1 MLFGYARVSTKDQNL
16 HMQFDALKKYGVEEK
31 NIYSEKITGTKKDR
45 PAFTEMMKYLR
56 DGDTVVVYKL
66 DRIGRSTKHLVDLIN
81 NFQDNG
87 INFVSINE
95 NIDTTT
101 AMGKLVFT
109 IFSGLAQF
117 ERDIISERT
126 KSGLNAAR
134 ARGRKGGRPKKDQ
147 SKLDMAFRMYD
158 SKEYS
163 INEILMATEVSRA
176 TFYRY
181 LTERQNLKPEH

>member
-16 HMQFDALKKYGVEEK
+16 HMQFDALKQYGVEEK

-45 PAFTEMMKYLR
+45 PAFMEMMKYLR
-56 DGDTVVVYKL
+56 EGDTVIVYKL

-81 NFQDNG
+81 DFQDKD

-126 KSGLNAAR
+126 KSGLDAAR
-134 ARGRKGGRPKKDQ
+134 ARGRNGGRPKKDQ
-147 SKLDMAFRMYD
+147 SKLNMAFRMYD

-163 INEILMATEVSRA
+163 IKEILDAAEISRA

-181 LTERQNLKPEH
+181 LANRN

>member
-1 MLFGYARVSTKDQNL
+1 MLFGYARVSTNDQNL
-16 HMQFDALKKYGVEEK
+16 HMQFDTLKHYGVKEE
-31 NIYSEKITGTKKDR
+31 NVFAEKITGTKKDR
-45 PAFTEMMKYLR
+45 PKFNEMLKYLR
-56 DGDTVVVYKL
+56 EGDTVVVYKL

-81 NFQDNG
+81 DFQEKG
-87 INFVSINE
+87 INFVSLNE

-126 KSGLNAAR
+126 KSGLESAR
-134 ARGRKGGRPKKDQ
+134 ARGRQGGRPKKDP

-158 SKEYS
+158 SKAYS
-163 INEILMATEVSRA
+163 IKEILDATNISRA

-181 LTERQNLKPEH
+181 LSQRE

>member
-1 MLFGYARVSTKDQNL
+1 MLFGYARVSTRDQNL
-16 HMQFDALKKYGVEEK
+16 HMQFDALMRYGVKEE
-31 NIYSEKITGTKKDR
+31 NIYAEKITGTKKDR
-45 PAFTEMMKYLR
+45 PAFNEMLKFLR
-56 DGDTVVVYKL
+56 EGDTVVVYKL
-66 DRIGRSTKHLVDLIN
+66 DRIGRSTKHLVELIN
-81 NFQDNG
+81 DFEEKG

-126 KSGLNAAR
+126 KSGLDAAR
-134 ARGRKGGRPKKDQ
+134 ARGRKGGRPKKDP
-147 SKLDMAFRMYD
+147 SKLNMAFRMYD

-163 INEILMATEVSRA
+163 IQEILDATGMGRA

-181 LTERQNLKPEH
+181 LSNRK

>member
-16 HMQFDALKKYGVEEK
+16 HMQFDALKNYGVKEE
-31 NIYSEKITGTKKDR
+31 NIFSEKITGTKKDR
-45 PAFTEMMKYLR
+45 PNFTEMLKYLR
-56 DGDTVVVYKL
+56 EGDTVVVYKL

-81 NFQDNG
+81 DFQDKG

-126 KSGLNAAR
+126 RSGLESAR
-134 ARGRKGGRPKKDQ
+134 ARGRKGGRPRKDH
-147 SKLDMAFRMYD
+147 SKLDMAFKMYD
-158 SKEYS
+158 SKDYS
-163 INEILMATEVSRA
+163 IKEILDATGISRA

-181 LTERQNLKPEH
+181 LSKR